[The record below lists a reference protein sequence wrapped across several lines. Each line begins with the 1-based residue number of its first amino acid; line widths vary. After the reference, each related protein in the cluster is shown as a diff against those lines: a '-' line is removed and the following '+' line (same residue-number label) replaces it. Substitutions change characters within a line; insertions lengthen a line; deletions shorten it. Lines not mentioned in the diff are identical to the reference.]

1 MTETKPVDNQILL
14 SEIDKNLAVAG
25 QESAVVPFIAALAK
39 QLQRSAEQLLAAG
52 DTWAVELES
61 VGREELLPRS
71 LAFYFHYQWVDG
83 AKYFLVLWRNVLFE
97 NLKAHLLN
105 MDGQL
110 LTSQLRDLQHDSQ
123 EQLLAAKDEL
133 DQLWHSATQ
142 TAGSTAKST
151 RQQLESWFLQNH
163 PWPVYRK
170 QVETIC
176 TQAAGLLEQH
186 RVLTHDSSY
195 VQQIRKLV
203 QETLE
208 ACENEVTVHLEMA
221 VDGNN
226 FLEDQENNKAAKVVI
241 YIEQLESKIIQ
252 RKHSKHFTQQL
263 DHQLHALTA
272 TTSIPV
278 SSTGLTLQSKDINF
292 QRHISRWLD
301 SEILP
306 LLYEVWEI
314 TIHVRNSLKMA
325 LINIRNRAIILK
337 NEAVEAPT
345 TANSRD
351 DLKQALD
358 IFRQQTQTRQGE
370 LAELQQLIGQRL
382 DKDLRLSNI
391 FRENELFLRIPLQ
404 STFNQLRSNQNELL
418 VSFRAWGERQWR
430 RINRYL
436 LSVQQEESLSAAE
449 KTVRYLQS
457 RSIQEKN
464 HPYTSIFLTKGYI
477 GESFWVGR
485 KAELQRA
492 THLIKHWRQGYRG
505 AVLLTGNRFSGKSL
519 FGDLISNKFFPDE
532 TIRLLPSST
541 FALEGRSFNTTYD
554 LGEALDFVA
563 NQHLNYKPLI
573 WLDDLELWQDAETT
587 MAYNVS
593 QLHRHIDQYA
603 GRIFYLV
610 STGNALLNL
619 LQRTQQ
625 IDTHFQATIS
635 LDTMSKEEIS
645 QAVLIRHSATHKELV
660 GPDNSTVLP
669 ADFQRMI
676 SRIYRTCRGN
686 IGEALNLWAYAA
698 QLEDND
704 RVSQQMPIHY
714 RLPDFIDPDSG
725 LLLRILLLERRTT
738 EYRLRQRFGPAFNPR
753 YSGALRRLISLGI
766 IQRQLDNWLELNEA
780 ATNDTT
786 HLLEQKQYLNFKY

>member
-1 MTETKPVDNQILL
+1 MPVDNQILL
-14 SEIDKNLAVAG
+14 NEIDQNLAVVG
-25 QESAVVPFIAALAK
+25 QESAVVPFVAALSK
-39 QLQRSAEQLLAAG
+39 QLQRSANQLLAAG
-52 DTWAVELES
+52 DAWAAELS
-61 VGREELLPRS
+61 SIGRDELSERS

-97 NLKAHLLN
+97 NMKAHLLN

-110 LTSQLRDLQHDSQ
+110 TTEQLRRLQHDSQ
-123 EQLLAAKDEL
+123 EQLRTAKAEL
-133 DQLWHSATQ
+133 DQLWI
-142 TAGSTAKST
+142 TASQPADPTAKST
-151 RQQLESWFLQNH
+151 RQQLESWFLQSL

-170 QVETIC
+170 QVETIS

-186 RVLTHDSSY
+186 RVLTHDSGY

-203 QETLE
+203 HETLE
-208 ACENEVTVHLEMA
+208 ACEKEVNLHLEMA
-221 VDGNN
+221 MDGSQ
-226 FLEDQENNKAAKVVI
+226 FLEDQENNIAAKVVI
-241 YIEQLESKIIQ
+241 HIEQLESKIIQ
-252 RKHSKHFTQQL
+252 QKHSKRFTQQL

-278 SSTGLTLQSKDINF
+278 VTAGLTLQSKDINF

-337 NEAVEAPT
+337 NEPVEVPII
-345 TANSRD
+345 ANSRD
-351 DLKQALD
+351 NLKQALD
-358 IFRQQTQTRQGE
+358 IFRQQTQVRQSE
-370 LAELQQLIGQRL
+370 LTELQQLIGQRL

-404 STFNQLRSNQNELL
+404 STFNQLRTNQNELL
-418 VSFRAWGERQWR
+418 VSFHTWWERQR
-430 RINRYL
+430 RRVNRYL
-436 LSVQQEESLSAAE
+436 LSVQQEESLSVAE
-449 KTVRYLQS
+449 KTVRYLRS
-457 RSIQEKN
+457 RSIQEEN
-464 HPYTSIFLTKGYI
+464 NPYTSIFLTKGYI

-485 KAELQRA
+485 TAELQRA
-492 THLIKHWRQGYRG
+492 TNLIKHWRQGYRG

-519 FGDLISNKFFPDE
+519 FGDLISNKFFADE
-532 TIRLLPSST
+532 TIRLLPNST
-541 FALEGRSFNTTYD
+541 FSLEGRSFNTTYD

-563 NQHLNYKPLI
+563 NQHLNYKPFI
-573 WLDDLELWQDAETT
+573 WLDDLELWQDADNTI
-587 MAYNVS
+587 ADNVV

-610 STGNALLNL
+610 SAGNALLHM
-619 LQRTQQ
+619 LQRTQLM
-625 IDTHFQATIS
+625 DAHFQATIR
-635 LDTMSKEEIS
+635 LDVMSKEDIS

-660 GPDNSTVLP
+660 GPDNRTVLP
-669 ADFQRMI
+669 GDFQRMI
-676 SRIYRTCRGN
+676 SRIYHTCRGN

-714 RLPDFIDPDSG
+714 RLPDFIEPDSA
-725 LLLRILLLERRTT
+725 LLLRILLLERRTN

-753 YSGALRRLISLGI
+753 YSGALRRLISIGI
-766 IQRQLDNWLELNEA
+766 IQRQLDNWLELNESA
-780 ATNDTT
+780 VNDLTY
-786 HLLEQKQYLNFKY
+786 LLEQKQYLNFKY

>member
-370 LAELQQLIGQRL
+370 LAELQQHFSRKRTFSAHPPAVDLQPAAEQPERTPRQLPRLGGAAMATDQSLPVIGAAGR
-382 DKDLRLSNI
+382 KPERG
-391 FRENELFLRIPLQ
+391 RENGALFAKPQYPGKKPSVYQYL
-404 STFNQLRSNQNELL
+404 FNQGL
-418 VSFRAWGERQWR
+418 
-430 RINRYL
+430 
-436 LSVQQEESLSAAE
+436 
-449 KTVRYLQS
+449 
-457 RSIQEKN
+457 
-464 HPYTSIFLTKGYI
+464 
-477 GESFWVGR
+477 
-485 KAELQRA
+485 
-492 THLIKHWRQGYRG
+492 HW
-505 AVLLTGNRFSGKSL
+505 
-519 FGDLISNKFFPDE
+519 
-532 TIRLLPSST
+532 
-541 FALEGRSFNTTYD
+541 
-554 LGEALDFVA
+554 
-563 NQHLNYKPLI
+563 
-573 WLDDLELWQDAETT
+573 
-587 MAYNVS
+587 
-593 QLHRHIDQYA
+593 
-603 GRIFYLV
+603 
-610 STGNALLNL
+610 
-619 LQRTQQ
+619 
-625 IDTHFQATIS
+625 
-635 LDTMSKEEIS
+635 
-645 QAVLIRHSATHKELV
+645 
-660 GPDNSTVLP
+660 
-669 ADFQRMI
+669 
-676 SRIYRTCRGN
+676 
-686 IGEALNLWAYAA
+686 
-698 QLEDND
+698 
-704 RVSQQMPIHY
+704 
-714 RLPDFIDPDSG
+714 
-725 LLLRILLLERRTT
+725 RILLGGQKSRATAGYSPHQALAPGLPGRGAADGQPLFRKVTFW
-738 EYRLRQRFGPAFNPR
+738 RFD
-753 YSGALRRLISLGI
+753 
-766 IQRQLDNWLELNEA
+766 QQ
-780 ATNDTT
+780 
-786 HLLEQKQYLNFKY
+786 